1 MLKLYEILNMT
12 IDAPAGN
19 QMVTVRNIDG
29 ELVAHI
35 SVDSLRNNNTE
46 MWYEYCDFLTCPV
59 HAITGNAGGL
69 TVYIQG

>member
-12 IDAPAGN
+12 VDAPADS
-19 QMVTVRNIDG
+19 QLVTVRNIDG

-35 SVDSLRNNNTE
+35 NTAAIRDNTE
-46 MWYEYCDFLTCPV
+46 LLYDYCDFLTCPV

-69 TVYIQG
+69 TVYIQA